1 MGNKR
6 KKLEAQGLDEKEWQ
20 TYLHR
25 CQQEYIRVKLRSV
38 KRYWEGASFG
48 QVAGESAISEMSV
61 RKYVN
66 QYLQGGLK
74 GLTTPTTRRQPR
86 LLTAQQ
92 EQAFRQ
98 VLLTT
103 FPEDL
108 ELQQFTG
115 GIFQAAILTTSK
127 CNWYC
132 WGLRLP
138 DAEWRLLL
146 LYHPSIYSK
155 IESLAC
161 CFVG

>member
-1 MGNKR
+1 M
-6 KKLEAQGLDEKEWQ
+6 
-20 TYLHR
+20 
-25 CQQEYIRVKLRSV
+25 KLRSV

-115 GIFQAAILTTSK
+115 GIFQAAVLS
-127 CNWYC
+127 CS
-132 WGLRLP
+132 R
-138 DAEWRLLL
+138 
-146 LYHPSIYSK
+146 
-155 IESLAC
+155 
-161 CFVG
+161 